1 MTYFPKTK
9 VSGWTIIV
17 PSIVLPLLY
26 KDFLESNLIE
36 DINKY
41 WIDKEQNYHVNNKSL
56 TLYLAIWRLCNLMT
70 ADLIE
75 DKLGYEKNDLKLTD
89 QLSSDLGVDSL
100 DIVEIALYLEKI
112 AGIPIHEG
120 FQFEKISDLVD
131 YIFSIMIRKIQKSH
145 LGWPKTNLDILADW

>member
-17 PSIVLPLLY
+17 PRIVLPLVY
-26 KDFLESNLIE
+26 KDFLETNLIE
-36 DINKY
+36 DINKS
-41 WIDKEQNYHVNNKSL
+41 WLDKEQNYHSKNRSL
-56 TLYLAIWRLCNLMT
+56 TLYTATWRLCNLMT

-89 QLSSDLGVDSL
+89 LLSSDIGADSL
-100 DIVEIALYLEKI
+100 DIVEIALYLEKVV
-112 AGIPIHEG
+112 GIPFHEG
-120 FQFEKISDLVD
+120 LKFERISDLVD
-131 YIFSIMIRKIQKSH
+131 YIFSIMIRKIQKSD